1 MIKKIITLAL
11 IGLLFSLNTMAQETK
26 EKVGFTSAMQIMP
39 HMPEFKEKEKDL
51 TAYAKILED
60 QLKSKGAEFQKK
72 LAELNNI
79 GDLPP
84 IIIAEKQKE
93 LEQMQK
99 SYQEFQKSI
108 QADIQKRQQV
118 MLAPVYTK
126 IQTTINTVAK
136 ANGYTIIVNAYDGT
150 GMSLILYYDKS
161 DKTLDVTNLVL
172 KEMGIDPPK
181 EEEEEKN

>member
-1 MIKKIITLAL
+1 MIKKIISLAL
-11 IGLLFSLNTMAQETK
+11 IGLLFSLNTMAQEAK

-39 HMPEFKEKEKDL
+39 HMPEFKEKEKEL
-51 TAYAKILED
+51 TTYAKILQD
-60 QLKSKGAEFQKK
+60 QLEQKGDEFKKK
-72 LAELNNI
+72 LAELTNI

-84 IIIAEKQKE
+84 IIVAEKQKE

-99 SYQEFQKSI
+99 SYQEFQKNI

-118 MLAPVYTK
+118 MLQPIYTK
-126 IQTTINTVAK
+126 IQDNINTVAK
-136 ANGYTIIVNAYDGT
+136 ANGYTTIINGYDGT

-161 DKTLDVTNLVL
+161 DDTLDITNLVL

-181 EEEEEKN
+181 EEENK